1 MSERSCLCGHTH
13 KHTQTQPLLYL
24 QTWHMIFFRTSF
36 PLMSEYLPLLN
47 PNMPFL
53 LGDVFA
59 VYYLLSLSWVSPLS
73 VTETPRVV
81 RLVLPFERLQ
91 LFPISTRFPPP
102 LRRAPALYRSW
113 SPSFSLRSDSV
124 PTLPASDCQLPPSSW
139 RRGSFLRVTL
149 PGFSTVLPDKW

>member
-1 MSERSCLCGHTH
+1 MFVWT
-13 KHTQTQPLLYL
+13 HTQTHTHNLSSTFKLGIWYFSEP
-24 QTWHMIFFRTSF
+24 RF
-36 PLMSEYLPLLN
+36 PLCLSICLFWIQICLFSSVMSLQFIISL
-47 PNMPFL
+47 
-53 LGDVFA
+53 VFHGSA
-59 VYYLLSLSWVSPLS
+59 LSS
-73 VTETPRVV
+73 VPETPRVV

-113 SPSFSLRSDSV
+113 SPSCSLWSDSV